1 MLDDR
6 WSLNLIVDFLSQ
18 ENFEGALILSIA
30 VHIPA
35 RVATAG
41 TLGTWNL
48 CRHPHALRRCHKLG
62 PGPWFDE
69 SLQTSGMVEFLIWK
83 RLLQWIHE
91 KYLKYLVN
99 TILCTVVS
107 EHRATNIHLFNSFLE
122 PSKDEGW
129 GTWISQGPVPPR
141 LLRALGFSE
150 GLLDGRTFI
159 VFVFGWSVCSKG
171 ALRYDEICEFGP
183 KLDDKS
189 KLRYSKIFQEC
200 AVQNR
205 SQHLTAPHSISQP
218 LLPPLRTISDNG
230 YNEIVEIVDQ

>member
-1 MLDDR
+1 MRWGGVTSLGQGLDLMSLCKR
-6 WSLNLIVDFLSQ
+6 QEWWSFSS
-18 ENFEGALILSIA
+18 ENDSY
-30 VHIPA
+30 
-35 RVATAG
+35 
-41 TLGTWNL
+41 N
-48 CRHPHALRRCHKLG
+48 
-62 PGPWFDE
+62 
-69 SLQTSGMVEFLIWK
+69 EFM
-83 RLLQWIHE
+83 E

-107 EHRATNIHLFNSFLE
+107 EHRATNIHLLNSFLE